1 MTYVNDPVHSHMQN
15 LVSERIE
22 AWCLRSEDCNKL
34 HRILDIELPWGESL
48 DPQKSSVEFH
58 SEQTSS
64 ESPPFGYRATVSR
77 D

>member
-1 MTYVNDPVHSHMQN
+1 MTYVKEPIHSHIPN

-22 AWCLRSEDCNKL
+22 VWCLRSEDCNKL

-48 DPQKSSVEFH
+48 DQRKSSVEFH
-58 SEQTSS
+58 IEHTSS
-64 ESPPFGYRATVSR
+64 ESSPFGYRAIVSR

>member
-1 MTYVNDPVHSHMQN
+1 MTYVNEPIHSHMPN

-22 AWCLRSEDCNKL
+22 VRCLRSEDCKKL

-48 DPQKSSVEFH
+48 DQRKSSVEFH
-58 SEQTSS
+58 IEQTSS
-64 ESPPFGYRATVSR
+64 ENLPFGYRAIVSR